1 MFWSLVPGIMFF
13 CVYQV
18 CFFGAQPSPCSWQLV
33 LASLKKKRHNPWVF
47 KELLNS
53 NGFQDFEVKK
63 DRTHHQIKMM
73 WTYNYDIFLH
83 YLYLWY
89 TAVGYALH
97 SHHLHL
103 ERLNPLSSHVMFH
116 AVPLHP
122 KLQIGSNWYHQ
133 WFGLDLR
140 WNVQQET
147 WCQHNFNPESVLN
160 WLVPARDFKIVY
172 IPLFG
177 YIYIYKYGTIL
188 SVTYM
193 IMIRYMHSNSVPVS
207 FASQILISNQ
217 NQQNP
222 SPGRSSCFISHL
234 NIHKF
239 VKFNGTPTWGTNL
252 WISLEILLTI
262 TMSG

>member
-1 MFWSLVPGIMFF
+1 
-13 CVYQV
+13 
-18 CFFGAQPSPCSWQLV
+18 
-33 LASLKKKRHNPWVF
+33 
-47 KELLNS
+47 
-53 NGFQDFEVKK
+53 
-63 DRTHHQIKMM
+63 
-73 WTYNYDIFLH
+73 
-83 YLYLWY
+83 
-89 TAVGYALH
+89 
-97 SHHLHL
+97 
-103 ERLNPLSSHVMFH
+103 MFH

-172 IPLFG
+172 IPCLG
-177 YIYIYKYGTIL
+177 IYKYGTIL

-262 TMSG
+262 TMSGLNAFKMKLIRIEHLEEVLMATNINTSMLLIPLKELWCFV